1 MTHVSASFKD
11 VILCCIWIFMSSVGT
26 STGSIK
32 NSSVNCIVENVINKI
47 TIDRN
52 TRIIHQILGKQV
64 RKTVNLTGVFCYGR
78 VFRIGLR
85 VDCRLSM
92 SRWMS
97 VGRRRCIFMSPTAAL
112 WVCCHSEHCSCL
124 GHRSGQRQ
132 RIVSNDIH
140 FLKHLPIGWNHQ
152 GSLSPVTEPDPYL
165 LLWRSIFFGS
175 PRWIS
180 FFPLQQVLYGSDKWQ
195 MFQNSLEVCY
205 IYMYV
210 WESGHAV
217 KQILLTQFH
226 ELLTLI
232 FRSLIKPG
240 ACFAY
245 CQVLL
250 QNFFCKSNLLWD
262 ISHQQGPDLWQ
273 AFYLHKVLS
282 RLGQVNVILSFNKV
296 KLIFTK
302 NCPYCSALL
311 TVLYSPNSV

>member
-1 MTHVSASFKD
+1 MLHLDIYVFCGDIYWQHKE
-11 VILCCIWIFMSSVGT
+11 LERKLYCGECH
-26 STGSIK
+26 K
-32 NSSVNCIVENVINKI
+32 QNN
-47 TIDRN
+47 DRN

-175 PRWIS
+175 PR
-180 FFPLQQVLYGSDKWQ
+180 
-195 MFQNSLEVCY
+195 
-205 IYMYV
+205 
-210 WESGHAV
+210 
-217 KQILLTQFH
+217 
-226 ELLTLI
+226 
-232 FRSLIKPG
+232 
-240 ACFAY
+240 
-245 CQVLL
+245 
-250 QNFFCKSNLLWD
+250 
-262 ISHQQGPDLWQ
+262 
-273 AFYLHKVLS
+273 
-282 RLGQVNVILSFNKV
+282 
-296 KLIFTK
+296 
-302 NCPYCSALL
+302 
-311 TVLYSPNSV
+311 